1 MKGQKMNHTE
11 SNERQ
16 DENRTQ
22 NEGNAMNDLHD
33 RNASGN
39 DVASNDDASQQGVNM
54 DTGSMGQSNDT
65 GSKVVSGTQHS
76 NSNSEKGGENMSDKK
91 RQPYN
96 GSTAHGITAD
106 VEHVQTITAYDNA
119 VKRLDERQSFLIGE
133 YEVIR
138 TDYMATEDVSKRAKL
153 LKKKTV
159 KESQIKAVNKTR
171 KTLSSIKNEIVET
184 ERTAQADVEFI
195 DFSAA

>member
-1 MKGQKMNHTE
+1 
-11 SNERQ
+11 
-16 DENRTQ
+16 
-22 NEGNAMNDLHD
+22 
-33 RNASGN
+33 
-39 DVASNDDASQQGVNM
+39 
-54 DTGSMGQSNDT
+54 
-65 GSKVVSGTQHS
+65 
-76 NSNSEKGGENMSDKK
+76 MSDKK